1 MGIGSIDAS
10 PPTLLYTRAN
20 YMKVGIMETP
30 FTYWPLENNW
40 PDDGKP
46 LAGEPKEPKWGVGK
60 MGPRYY
66 VVCAEADVKAMVIAL
81 NDCDMHGVRGSVI

>member
-1 MGIGSIDAS
+1 MD
-10 PPTLLYTRAN
+10 
-20 YMKVGIMETP
+20 TP

-60 MGPRYY
+60 WGPRYY
-66 VVCAEADVKAMVIAL
+66 VFCDEADVKAMVIAL

>member
-1 MGIGSIDAS
+1 MGSFLIG
-10 PPTLLYTRAN
+10 
-20 YMKVGIMETP
+20 GIMETP

-46 LAGEPKEPKWGVGK
+46 LAGEPKEPKWGVGR

-66 VVCAEADVKAMVIAL
+66 VVCDEADVKAMVMAL
-81 NDCDMHGVRGSVI
+81 NDSRTLR